1 MSYEEIE
8 IDARLLEVLE
18 ESGSF
23 ENIDDEEL
31 LELIEQI
38 NNFHGGDLGETYEYM
53 LQFSPL
59 DEKRFISLCEY

>member
-18 ESGSF
+18 ENGSF

-31 LELIEQI
+31 MELIEQI
-38 NNFHGGDLGETYEYM
+38 NEFHGGDVGETYEYL
-53 LQFSPL
+53 LQFSAL
-59 DEKRFISLCEY
+59 DEKRFMSLCEY